1 MELCSSLAAASHF
14 LSELDV
20 EGAAAAGVADEL
32 ESLEA
37 GAAVDSLLDEAAAEE
52 SDELP
57 ESLLLSLLEAAGLA
71 LP

>member
-1 MELCSSLAAASHF
+1 